1 MTGSIIKT
9 EFTFGG
15 ILKVR
20 KLNKIFAALAIS
32 TISITTVTID
42 TYSNAAQAAPTIGT
56 NQKGE
61 VVFDNSH
68 GQTAGAADWTIDGGF
83 SDYAN
88 SITQQGYKVTEL
100 RGESNITPQALK
112 GKKILVIP
120 EANIPFKTSEQ
131 KAMTDFTQQ
140 GGSILFISDHYNAD
154 RNLNRIDS
162 SEAMNGYRRGAYSDM
177 TKGMTDGERKSKAMQ
192 DVQSTDWLAQTF
204 GVRFRYN
211 ALNNLTTS
219 HMLQGKEGLGI
230 TDNVKSV
237 TMHAG
242 STLAITNPDKAK
254 GIVFTPEGL
263 TAKQKWGHAVDEGV
277 YNGGGQ
283 AEGPYIAVS
292 KVGKG
297 KAAFIGDS
305 SLVEDSSPK
314 YKREDNGQAKKT
326 YDGFKE
332 ADNAQL
338 LKNLTTWLGKSENA
352 DSITGLGVSKDKAT
366 ALKDFE
372 QPENSTEPQ
381 QEPWNTP
388 PSHYKWYDRST
399 FAAGSFG
406 AKENKDDTVK
416 PEQPEDNQEPDGNTS
431 NTKLNSS
438 GVSFELPSNLEAG
451 STFSVKVTLK
461 HQPKNQTL
469 SNIRLGIYAEGGQ
482 QLGIFGENTTPGYST
497 PQQVKTDS
505 QGNAVLT
512 FEGKTASDFKGD
524 ANVRLK
530 QGDTTIKTQ
539 PIQIN

>member
-20 KLNKIFAALAIS
+20 KLNKFFAALAIS
-32 TISITTVTID
+32 TISITTVPID
-42 TYSNAAQAAPTIGT
+42 TYSNAAQAAPAIGT

-88 SITQQGYKVTEL
+88 SIVKQGYKVTEL

-219 HMLQGKEGLGI
+219 HM
-230 TDNVKSV
+230 
-237 TMHAG
+237 
-242 STLAITNPDKAK
+242 
-254 GIVFTPEGL
+254 
-263 TAKQKWGHAVDEGV
+263 
-277 YNGGGQ
+277 Y
-283 AEGPYIAVS
+283 
-292 KVGKG
+292 KG
-297 KAAFIGDS
+297 K
-305 SLVEDSSPK
+305 
-314 YKREDNGQAKKT
+314 
-326 YDGFKE
+326 
-332 ADNAQL
+332 
-338 LKNLTTWLGKSENA
+338 
-352 DSITGLGVSKDKAT
+352 
-366 ALKDFE
+366 
-372 QPENSTEPQ
+372 
-381 QEPWNTP
+381 
-388 PSHYKWYDRST
+388 
-399 FAAGSFG
+399 
-406 AKENKDDTVK
+406 
-416 PEQPEDNQEPDGNTS
+416 
-431 NTKLNSS
+431 
-438 GVSFELPSNLEAG
+438 
-451 STFSVKVTLK
+451 KV
-461 HQPKNQTL
+461 
-469 SNIRLGIYAEGGQ
+469 
-482 QLGIFGENTTPGYST
+482 
-497 PQQVKTDS
+497 
-505 QGNAVLT
+505 
-512 FEGKTASDFKGD
+512 
-524 ANVRLK
+524 
-530 QGDTTIKTQ
+530 
-539 PIQIN
+539 

>member
-1 MTGSIIKT
+1 M
-9 EFTFGG
+9 
-15 ILKVR
+15 R

-32 TISITTVTID
+32 TISITTVPID

-88 SITQQGYKVTEL
+88 SITKQGYKVTEL

-112 GKKILVIP
+112 DKKILVIP

-263 TAKQKWGHAVDEGV
+263 TAKQKWRHAVDEGV

-438 GVSFELPSNLEAG
+438 GVSFELPSNLEVG

-497 PQQVKTDS
+497 PQQVKTGS